1 MAPSGSAWG
10 GPLKQR
16 HTFGSEKLT
25 ISTNLPLNTQRETWL
40 GLGKI
45 LTLGGSEVPL
55 LKPGHLLEGSRAES
69 RGCEIIHPHYFCS
82 RLPAAIDTLMVQA
95 LPSFPG
101 IPGGKKPPANAGD
114 VGSIP
119 GLGRSPGEGDG
130 NHSSILAWRI
140 PWTEE
145 PGGGYNPW
153 GPKESDTTE
162 AT

>member
-1 MAPSGSAWG
+1 M
-10 GPLKQR
+10 
-16 HTFGSEKLT
+16 
-25 ISTNLPLNTQRETWL
+25 
-40 GLGKI
+40 
-45 LTLGGSEVPL
+45 
-55 LKPGHLLEGSRAES
+55 
-69 RGCEIIHPHYFCS
+69 
-82 RLPAAIDTLMVQA
+82 PAAIDTLMVQA

-101 IPGGKKPPANAGD
+101 ILGGKKPPANAGD

-119 GLGRSPGEGDG
+119 GLGRSPGERNG

-140 PWTEE
+140 LWTEE